1 MIIEVKIPSPGESI
15 TEVELATW
23 TVKTGDLVHR
33 DQEVA
38 LIESDKATLPLMA
51 PESGKIEILVEEGEM
66 VKVDTVACKIDTSV
80 EVPNEDE
87 EEIDPDEVDKKI
99 EDGKK
104 EVAAKEEK
112 ADAKEEKNNKD
123 NKPSGADSEM
133 EEKETNGGT
142 DKPTAASSQDLS
154 QVRATPLARKM
165 METENIN
172 VDDVI
177 KGLRRLSSSDIN
189 AVMSQGAET
198 GSNKAQPT
206 SSTSSL
212 TTTPDERIIKRE
224 KMSQLR
230 KHLSK
235 RLVQVK
241 NETAMLTTFN
251 EVDMQNL
258 MNLRKQHQPAFVKKY
273 GYKIGLISFFLK
285 ACALA
290 LKLHPK
296 VNSQLEGEE
305 ILHPSYVDIS
315 VAVQAPK
322 GLMVPVIRNV
332 DTLSL
337 AEIESELKRLADKAL
352 SGMIN
357 MDEMSGGTFTLTN
370 GGVFGSMMST
380 PLINPPQS
388 AIIGMHNIV
397 DRPMAVNG
405 QVQIRPMM
413 YIALSYDHRVIDG
426 KDAVKYLVDV
436 KQMIENP
443 SSMLHGGKDEGEKLL
458 GL

>member
-1 MIIEVKIPSPGESI
+1 MMIEVKVPSPGESI
-15 TEVELATW
+15 NEVELATW
-23 TVKTGDLVHR
+23 TVANGDLVHKN
-33 DQEVA
+33 QEIA
-38 LIESDKATLPLMA
+38 MIESDKATLSLIA
-51 PESGKIEILVEEGEM
+51 PESGKIEILVQEGET
-66 VKVDTVACKIDTSV
+66 VKVDTIACRIDTSV
-80 EVPNEDE
+80 NVPDEDDE
-87 EEIDPDEVDKKI
+87 DYDEVDEKL
-99 EDGKK
+99 EDEQK
-104 EVAAKEEK
+104 EIDNKEK
-112 ADAKEEKNNKD
+112 RADAKEVKKEA
-123 NKPSGADSEM
+123 PSGADSEL
-133 EEKETNGGT
+133 EPKDVSSTLTKRSKQTQT
-142 DKPTAASSQDLS
+142 DKSTDDLS
-154 QVRATPLARKM
+154 GVKITPLARKM
-165 METENIN
+165 MEVEDIN
-172 VDDVI
+172 VDDII
-177 KGLRRLSSSDIN
+177 KGLRRLTSNDVN
-189 AVMSQGAET
+189 AVLGEGLQHDDD
-198 GSNKAQPT
+198 QP
-206 SSTSSL
+206 STSVL
-212 TTTPDERIIKRE
+212 KERTVERE

-258 MNLRKQHQPAFVKKY
+258 MALRSKYQPEFVKKY
-273 GYKIGLISFFLK
+273 GYKIGLITFFLK

-296 VNSQLEGEE
+296 INSQMDGEE
-305 ILHPSYVDIS
+305 ILYPSYVDIS

-337 AEIESELKRLADKAL
+337 AEVESELKRLADKAL
-352 SGMIN
+352 SGRIS
-357 MDEMSGGTFTLTN
+357 MDEMAGGTFTLTN

-413 YIALSYDHRVIDG
+413 YIALSYDHRIIDG
-426 KDAVKYLVDV
+426 KDSVGFLMDV
-436 KQMIENP
+436 KKMIENP
-443 SSMLHGGKDEGEKLL
+443 SSMLHGGKDEGKKLL

>member
-1 MIIEVKIPSPGESI
+1 MIIEVRVPSPGESI

-33 DQEVA
+33 DQELA
-38 LIESDKATLPLMA
+38 LIESAKATLSLMA
-51 PESGKIEILVEEGEM
+51 PEAGRIEILVPEGET
-66 VKVDTVACKIDTSV
+66 VKVNTVACKIDTSV
-80 EVPNEDE
+80 EVPSEKKEETMDGSDVDKQLE
-87 EEIDPDEVDKKI
+87 EEKRETKEK
-99 EDGKK
+99 ED
-104 EVAAKEEK
+104 K
-112 ADAKEEKNNKD
+112 ADAIEEKQGND
-123 NKPSGADSEM
+123 SIPSGADSEM
-133 EEKETNGGT
+133 KPKEG
-142 DKPTAASSQDLS
+142 AATSSQDLS
-154 QVRATPLARKM
+154 QVRMTPLARKM
-165 METENIN
+165 METEKIN
-172 VDDVI
+172 VDDII
-177 KGLRRLSSSDIN
+177 KGLKRISSNDVSAVLSNHAQASILQEQSV
-189 AVMSQGAET
+189 ATASAERT
-198 GSNKAQPT
+198 I
-206 SSTSSL
+206 
-212 TTTPDERIIKRE
+212 ERE

-230 KHLSK
+230 KHLSQ

-258 MNLRKQHQPAFVKKY
+258 MDLRKQHQPAFVKKY

-285 ACALA
+285 ACAMA

-296 VNSQLEGEE
+296 INSQMEGEE

-315 VAVQAPK
+315 VAVQSPK

-337 AEIESELKRLADKAL
+337 AEVESELKRLADKAL
-352 SGMIN
+352 SGRVT
-357 MDEMSGGTFTLTN
+357 MDEMTGGTFTLTN

-397 DRPMAVNG
+397 DRPIAVNG

-413 YIALSYDHRVIDG
+413 YIALSYDHRIIDG
-426 KDAVKYLVDV
+426 KDSVGFLVDV
-436 KQMIENP
+436 KRMIENP
-443 SSMLHGGKDEGEKLL
+443 SSMLHGGQDEGKKLL

>member
-1 MIIEVKIPSPGESI
+1 MIIEVRVPSPGESI

-23 TVKTGDLVHR
+23 TVKTGDLVQR
-33 DQEVA
+33 DQELA

-51 PESGKIEILVEEGEM
+51 PEAGKIEILIQEGEM
-66 VKVDTVACKIDTSV
+66 VKVDAVACKIDTSV
-80 EVPNEDE
+80 DVPSEDSKAKTDETMNATIVENLIE
-87 EEIDPDEVDKKI
+87 EE
-99 EDGKK
+99 KK
-104 EVAAKEEK
+104 EVKEKEDK
-112 ADAKEEKNNKD
+112 ADAKEEKQGKD
-123 NKPSGADSEM
+123 TTPSGADSEM
-133 EEKETNGGT
+133 EPKKDAT
-142 DKPTAASSQDLS
+142 DSSEDFS
-154 QVRATPLARKM
+154 QVRMTPLARKM

-172 VDDVI
+172 VDDII
-177 KGLRRLSSSDIN
+177 KGLKRLSSADVTAALYN
-189 AVMSQGAET
+189 HSQAS
-198 GSNKAQPT
+198 SNQQER
-206 SSTSSL
+206 S
-212 TTTPDERIIKRE
+212 TTTPPAIRTVERE

-230 KHLSK
+230 KHLSQ

-258 MNLRKQHQPAFVKKY
+258 MDLRKQHQPAFVKKY

-285 ACALA
+285 ACAMA

-296 VNSQLEGEE
+296 INSQMEGEE

-315 VAVQAPK
+315 VAVQSPK

-337 AEIESELKRLADKAL
+337 AEVESEIKRLADKAL
-352 SGMIN
+352 SGRVT
-357 MDEMSGGTFTLTN
+357 MDEMTGGTFTLTN

-397 DRPMAVNG
+397 DRPIAVNG

-413 YIALSYDHRVIDG
+413 YIALSYDHRIIDG
-426 KDAVKYLVDV
+426 KDSVGFLVDV
-436 KQMIENP
+436 KRMIENP
-443 SSMLHGGKDEGEKLL
+443 SSMLHGGQDEGKKLL

>member
-1 MIIEVKIPSPGESI
+1 MIIEVKVPSPGESI

-23 TVKTGDLVHR
+23 TVETGDLVQK
-33 DQEVA
+33 DQELA
-38 LIESDKATLPLMA
+38 LIESDKATLPLIA
-51 PESGKIEILVEEGEM
+51 PNAGKIDILIAEGEM
-66 VKVDTVACKIDTSV
+66 VKVDSVACKIDTSV
-80 EVPNEDE
+80 VAEDDVATE
-87 EEIDPDEVDKKI
+87 PAVVDKKI
-99 EDGKK
+99 DDGKK
-104 EVAAKEEK
+104 EVEKKEDKAEAKGDEGIES
-112 ADAKEEKNNKD
+112 E
-123 NKPSGADSEM
+123 GADSEM
-133 EEKETNGGT
+133 EEKDAKRTPS
-142 DKPTAASSQDLS
+142 DDLA
-154 QVRATPLARKM
+154 QVRSTPLARKM
-165 METENIN
+165 MDAENIN
-172 VDDVI
+172 VEDVI
-177 KGLRRLSSSDIN
+177 NGLRRISSDEVN
-189 AVMSQGAET
+189 AVLSKEAEKT
-198 GSNKAQPT
+198 SETKQSVAA
-206 SSTSSL
+206 SSTPS
-212 TTTPDERIIKRE
+212 ERTVERE

-230 KHLSK
+230 KHLSQ

-273 GYKIGLISFFLK
+273 GYKIGLNTFFLK
-285 ACALA
+285 ASALA

-296 VNSQLEGEE
+296 INSQMEDEE

-337 AEIESELKRLADKAL
+337 AEIESELQRLADKAL
-352 SGMIN
+352 SGRIS

-397 DRPMAVNG
+397 ERPIAVNG

-413 YIALSYDHRVIDG
+413 YIALSYDHRIIDG
-426 KDAVKYLVDV
+426 MNAVKFLVDV
-436 KQMIENP
+436 KKMIENP
-443 SSMLHGGKDEGEKLL
+443 GSMLHGGKDEEKMLL

>member
-1 MIIEVKIPSPGESI
+1 MIIEVRVPSPGESI
-15 TEVELATW
+15 SEVELATW
-23 TVKTGDLVHR
+23 TVKTGDLVQR
-33 DQEVA
+33 DQELA

-51 PESGKIEILVEEGEM
+51 PEAGRIEILVSEGEM
-66 VKVDTVACKIDTSV
+66 VKVDSVACKIDTSMN
-80 EVPNEDE
+80 VPSEDVKDKADETTNATDVDKQIEDE
-87 EEIDPDEVDKKI
+87 
-99 EDGKK
+99 KK
-104 EVAAKEEK
+104 EVKEKEDK
-112 ADAKEEKNNKD
+112 ADAKEEKQGKD
-123 NKPSGADSEM
+123 STPSGADSEM
-133 EEKETNGGT
+133 GEKEDNATPT
-142 DKPTAASSQDLS
+142 KPSAKSSEDLS
-154 QVRATPLARKM
+154 QVRMTPLARKM

-172 VDDVI
+172 VDDII
-177 KGLRRLSSSDIN
+177 KGLRRMSSSDVN
-189 AVMSQGAET
+189 AAMSNHAQGSVSQG
-198 GSNKAQPT
+198 Q
-206 SSTSSL
+206 SST
-212 TTTPDERIIKRE
+212 TAPGERTVERE

-230 KHLSK
+230 KHLSQ

-258 MNLRKQHQPAFVKKY
+258 MDLRKQHQPAFVKKY

-296 VNSQLEGEE
+296 INSQMEGEE

-315 VAVQAPK
+315 VAVQSPK

-332 DTLSL
+332 DSLSL
-337 AEIESELKRLADKAL
+337 AEVESELKRLADKAL
-352 SGMIN
+352 SGRVT
-357 MDEMSGGTFTLTN
+357 MDEMTGGTFTLTN

-413 YIALSYDHRVIDG
+413 YIALSYDHRIIDG
-426 KDAVKYLVDV
+426 KDSVGFLVDV
-436 KQMIENP
+436 KRMIENP
-443 SSMLHGGKDEGEKLL
+443 SSMLHGGQDEGKKLL

>member
-1 MIIEVKIPSPGESI
+1 MIIEVRVPSPGESI

-23 TVKTGDLVHR
+23 TVKTGDLVHK
-33 DQEVA
+33 DQELA

-51 PESGKIEILVEEGEM
+51 PKAGKIEILVQEGET

-80 EVPNEDE
+80 EVPDE
-87 EEIDPDEVDKKI
+87 EEESEADDVDKKI
-99 EDGKK
+99 ESEKK
-104 EVAAKEEK
+104 ETEEK
-112 ADAKEEKNNKD
+112 EDKADVKEDKKD
-123 NKPSGADSEM
+123 APSGADSEM
-133 EEKETNGGT
+133 KDANDTS
-142 DKPTAASSQDLS
+142 DKSKAKPSEDLS
-154 QVRATPLARKM
+154 QVRMTPLARKM

-172 VDDVI
+172 VEDII
-177 KGLRRLSSSDIN
+177 KGLKRISSSDVS
-189 AVMSQGAET
+189 AVLSKSVQT
-198 GSNKAQPT
+198 TSNEEQPV
-206 SSTSSL
+206 SSA
-212 TTTPDERIIKRE
+212 PVERTIERE

-230 KHLSK
+230 KHLSQ

-258 MNLRKQHQPAFVKKY
+258 MALRAQHQPAFVKKY
-273 GYKIGLISFFLK
+273 GYKIGLITFFLK
-285 ACALA
+285 ACSLA

-296 VNSQLEGEE
+296 INSQMEGEE

-315 VAVQAPK
+315 IAVQSPK

-352 SGMIN
+352 SGRIS
-357 MDEMSGGTFTLTN
+357 MDEMTGGTFTLTN

-413 YIALSYDHRVIDG
+413 YIALSYDHRIIDG
-426 KDAVKYLVDV
+426 KDSVGFLVDV
-436 KQMIENP
+436 KKMIENP
-443 SSMLHGGKDEGEKLL
+443 SSMLHGGRDEGAQLL

>member
-23 TVKTGDLVHR
+23 TVETGDLVHK
-33 DQEVA
+33 DQELA

-51 PESGKIEILVEEGEM
+51 PEAGKIEIIVAEGQM
-66 VKVDTVACKIDTSV
+66 VKVDAVACKIDTSV
-80 EVPNEDE
+80 EVDAEDTT
-87 EEIDPDEVDKKI
+87 DPDVVDEKI
-99 EDGKK
+99 E
-104 EVAAKEEK
+104 
-112 ADAKEEKNNKD
+112 DAKEEVKEKEVKAQAKGD
-123 NKPSGADSEM
+123 QGIEEAGADSEM
-133 EEKETNGGT
+133 E
-142 DKPTAASSQDLS
+142 PS
-154 QVRATPLARKM
+154 QVRTTPLARKM
-165 METENIN
+165 MEAEKVNIE
-172 VDDVI
+172 DI
-177 KGLRRLSSSDIN
+177 ISGLRRLSSKDVS
-189 AVMSQGAET
+189 AALSKPSQTTSGEEQQ
-198 GSNKAQPT
+198 AQA
-206 SSTSSL
+206 
-212 TTTPDERIIKRE
+212 TPSERTIERE

-230 KHLSK
+230 KHLSQ

-258 MNLRKQHQPAFVKKY
+258 MDLRKQHQPAFVKKY

-285 ACALA
+285 ASALA

-296 VNSQLEGEE
+296 INSQIDGQD

-315 VAVQAPK
+315 VAVQSPK

-352 SGMIN
+352 SNRIS
-357 MDEMSGGTFTLTN
+357 MDEMAGGTFTLTN

-413 YIALSYDHRVIDG
+413 YIALSYDHRIIDG
-426 KDAVKYLVDV
+426 QNAVSFLVDV
-436 KQMIENP
+436 KKMIENP
-443 SSMLHGGKDEGEKLL
+443 TSMLHGGRDEGEQLL

>member
-1 MIIEVKIPSPGESI
+1 MIIEVRVPSPGESI

-23 TVKTGDLVHR
+23 TVKTGDLVHK

-51 PESGKIEILVEEGEM
+51 PEAGKIEIIIAEGEM
-66 VKVDTVACKIDTSV
+66 VKVDSVACKIDTSV
-80 EVPNEDE
+80 AVSDDDTATEPNV
-87 EEIDPDEVDKKI
+87 VDDKI
-99 EDGKK
+99 EDEKK
-104 EVAAKEEK
+104 EVKEKEAKAEAKEEK
-112 ADAKEEKNNKD
+112 TT
-123 NKPSGADSEM
+123 STGADSEM
-133 EEKETNGGT
+133 EGKDVKSTPNIN
-142 DKPTAASSQDLS
+142 ADLS
-154 QVRATPLARKM
+154 QVRTTPLARKM
-165 METENIN
+165 MEAEKIN
-172 VDDVI
+172 VADVI
-177 KGLRRLSSSDIN
+177 SGLRRLSSDDVSV
-189 AVMSQGAET
+189 ALSKPTQTASGKEQSQ
-198 GSNKAQPT
+198 SSIL
-206 SSTSSL
+206 SST
-212 TTTPDERIIKRE
+212 PGERTIERE

-230 KHLSK
+230 KHLSQ
-235 RLVQVK
+235 RLVQAK

-258 MNLRKQHQPAFVKKY
+258 MDLRKQHQPAFVKKF

-296 VNSQLEGEE
+296 INSQMDGEE

-315 VAVQAPK
+315 VAVQSPK

-337 AEIESELKRLADKAL
+337 AEVESELKRLADKAL
-352 SGMIN
+352 SGRIS
-357 MDEMSGGTFTLTN
+357 MDEMTGGTFTLTN

-413 YIALSYDHRVIDG
+413 YIALSYDHRIIDG
-426 KDAVKYLVDV
+426 KDSVGFLVDV
-436 KQMIENP
+436 KKMIENP
-443 SSMLHGGKDEGEKLL
+443 TSMLHGGKDEGKELL

>member
-23 TVKTGDLVHR
+23 TVASGDLVKR
-33 DQEVA
+33 DQELA

-51 PESGKIEILVEEGEM
+51 PEAGKIEILVKEGEM
-66 VKVDTVACKIDTSV
+66 VKVDTVACRIDTSV
-80 EVPNEDE
+80 AGTSEDAT
-87 EEIDPDEVDKKI
+87 DPDVVDEKI
-99 EDGKK
+99 EAGKK
-104 EVAAKEEK
+104 ETEEKEDK
-112 ADAKEEKNNKD
+112 ADAKEEKKD
-123 NKPSGADSEM
+123 APSGADSELK
-133 EEKETNGGT
+133 EKDANDT
-142 DKPTAASSQDLS
+142 PTQPSADSSQDLS
-154 QVRATPLARKM
+154 QVRMTPLARKM
-165 METENIN
+165 MDVENIN
-172 VDDVI
+172 VDDII
-177 KGLRRLSSSDIN
+177 KGLRRISSDDVS
-189 AVMSQGAET
+189 AVLNKGAEV
-198 GSNKAQPT
+198 
-206 SSTSSL
+206 SSDKEQSVSSA
-212 TTTPDERIIKRE
+212 PSERTMERE

-235 RLVQVK
+235 RLVQAK

-258 MNLRKQHQPAFVKKY
+258 MALRSQHQPAFVKKY

-285 ACALA
+285 ACALS

-296 VNSQLEGEE
+296 VNSQIEDEE
-305 ILHPSYVDIS
+305 IVTPSYVDIS

-332 DTLSL
+332 DTISL
-337 AEIESELKRLADKAL
+337 ADIESELKRLADKAM
-352 SGMIN
+352 SGRIN

-370 GGVFGSMMST
+370 GGVFGSLMST

-397 DRPMAVNG
+397 ERPVAING
-405 QVQIRPMM
+405 KVEVRPMM
-413 YIALSYDHRVIDG
+413 YIALSYDHRIIDG
-426 KDAVKYLVDV
+426 KDAVTFLVDV
-436 KQMIENP
+436 KKMIENP
-443 SSMLHGGKDEGEKLL
+443 TSMLHEGKDEGKKLL

>member
-1 MIIEVKIPSPGESI
+1 MMIEVKVPSPGESI
-15 TEVELATW
+15 SEVELATW
-23 TVKTGDLVHR
+23 TVENGALVHKN
-33 DQEVA
+33 QELA
-38 LIESDKATLPLMA
+38 MIESDKATLSLIA
-51 PESGKIEILVEEGEM
+51 PESGKIEILVQEGET
-66 VKVDTVACKIDTSV
+66 VKVDSVACRIDTSV
-80 EVPNEDE
+80 EVPDEDSVESDDVDEQIE
-87 EEIDPDEVDKKI
+87 E
-99 EDGKK
+99 G
-104 EVAAKEEK
+104 KEEK
-112 ADAKEEKNNKD
+112 KKKEDTADAKETKKESK
-123 NKPSGADSEM
+123 GADSEL
-133 EEKETNGGT
+133 EGKDDEDRETEKSDDYSNV
-142 DKPTAASSQDLS
+142 K
-154 QVRATPLARKM
+154 ATPLARKM
-165 METENIN
+165 MEVEKID
-172 VDDVI
+172 VDDII
-177 KGLRRLSSSDIN
+177 KGLRRISSDDVS
-189 AVMSQGAET
+189 AVLNRGAESADGKPFST
-198 GSNKAQPT
+198 P
-206 SSTSSL
+206 SSK
-212 TTTPDERIIKRE
+212 ERTIERE

-230 KHLSK
+230 KHLSQ

-258 MNLRKQHQPAFVKKY
+258 MNLRKQHQPEFVKKY

-285 ACALA
+285 ACALS

-296 VNSQLEGEE
+296 VNSQMEGEE

-315 VAVQAPK
+315 VAVQSPK

-337 AEIESELKRLADKAL
+337 AEIESELKRLADKAM
-352 SGMIN
+352 SGKIS

-397 DRPMAVNG
+397 DRPIAVNG

-413 YIALSYDHRVIDG
+413 YTALSYDHRIIDG
-426 KDAVKYLVDV
+426 KDAVGFLVDI
-436 KQMIENP
+436 KKMIESP
-443 SSMLHGGKDEGEKLL
+443 SSMLHGGKDEGKELL

>member
-1 MIIEVKIPSPGESI
+1 MIIEVKVPSPGESI

-23 TVKTGDLVHR
+23 TVKTGDLVQK
-33 DQEVA
+33 DQELA

-51 PESGKIEILVEEGEM
+51 PEAGKIEILIEEGEM
-66 VKVDTVACKIDTSV
+66 VKVDAVACKIDTSV
-80 EVPNEDE
+80 EVPSEDTT
-87 EEIDPDEVDKKI
+87 DPEVVDEKI
-99 EDGKK
+99 EDEKK
-104 EVAAKEEK
+104 EVKEKEIKAEAKGDEGS
-112 ADAKEEKNNKD
+112 A
-123 NKPSGADSEM
+123 SGADSEM
-133 EEKETNGGT
+133 EEKETP
-142 DKPTAASSQDLS
+142 KSSDDLS
-154 QVRATPLARKM
+154 QVRTTPLARKM
-165 METENIN
+165 MEAEKIN
-172 VDDVI
+172 VEDVI
-177 KGLRRLSSSDIN
+177 NGLRRISSDDVSI
-189 AVMSQGAET
+189 ALSKADEASQLSVKSG
-198 GSNKAQPT
+198 
-206 SSTSSL
+206 
-212 TTTPDERIIKRE
+212 ERTVERE

-230 KHLSK
+230 KHLSQ

-258 MNLRKQHQPAFVKKY
+258 MDLRKQHQPAFVKKY

-285 ACALA
+285 ASALA

-296 VNSQLEGEE
+296 INSQIDGEE

-315 VAVQAPK
+315 VAVQSPK

-337 AEIESELKRLADKAL
+337 AKVESELKRLADKAL
-352 SGMIN
+352 SNRIS
-357 MDEMSGGTFTLTN
+357 MDEMAGGTFTLTN

-397 DRPMAVNG
+397 DRPMAVSG

-413 YIALSYDHRVIDG
+413 YIALSYDHRIIDG
-426 KDAVKYLVDV
+426 KDAVSFLVDV
-436 KQMIENP
+436 KRMIENP
-443 SSMLHGGKDEGEKLL
+443 SSMLHGGKDEGKSLL

>member
-1 MIIEVKIPSPGESI
+1 MSLTQVNKNNMMIEVKVPSPGESI
-15 TEVELATW
+15 SEVELATW
-23 TVKTGDLVHR
+23 TVENGDLVHKN
-33 DQEVA
+33 QELA
-38 LIESDKATLPLMA
+38 MIESDKATLSLIA
-51 PESGKIEILVEEGEM
+51 PESGKIEILIQEGET
-66 VKVDTVACKIDTSV
+66 VKVDSVACRIDTSV
-80 EVPNEDE
+80 EVPDE
-87 EEIDPDEVDKKI
+87 ESVEPEVNQQIEEGKEETKKREDTADSKEI
-99 EDGKK
+99 KK
-104 EVAAKEEK
+104 EAK
-112 ADAKEEKNNKD
+112 
-123 NKPSGADSEM
+123 GADSELEG
-133 EEKETNGGT
+133 EEGENNL
-142 DKPTAASSQDLS
+142 SEDLS
-154 QVRATPLARKM
+154 KVKATPLARKM
-165 METENIN
+165 MEIENIN
-172 VDDVI
+172 VDDI
-177 KGLRRLSSSDIN
+177 INGLRRITSDDVSAVLNHGLEEVDNNQFSSS
-189 AVMSQGAET
+189 SP
-198 GSNKAQPT
+198 K
-206 SSTSSL
+206 
-212 TTTPDERIIKRE
+212 ERTVERE

-258 MNLRKQHQPAFVKKY
+258 MDLRKQHQPEFIKKY

-296 VNSQLEGEE
+296 INSQMEGEE

-315 VAVQAPK
+315 VAVQSPK

-332 DTLSL
+332 DSLSL
-337 AEIESELKRLADKAL
+337 AEIESELKRLADKAM
-352 SGMIN
+352 SGKITL
-357 MDEMSGGTFTLTN
+357 DEMAGGTFTLTN

-388 AIIGMHNIV
+388 AIIGMHNII

-413 YIALSYDHRVIDG
+413 YIALSYDHRIIDG
-426 KDAVKYLVDV
+426 KDSVGFLVDV
-436 KQMIENP
+436 KKMIENP
-443 SSMLHGGKDEGEKLL
+443 SSMLHGGKDEGKKLL

>member
-1 MIIEVKIPSPGESI
+1 MIVEVKVPSPGESI

-23 TVKTGDLVHR
+23 TVKTGDLVHK

-51 PESGKIEILVEEGEM
+51 PEAGKIEILVAEGEM
-66 VKVDTVACKIDTSV
+66 VKVDSVACKIDTSV
-80 EVPNEDE
+80 EVADDNAAT
-87 EEIDPDEVDKKI
+87 DPDVVDEKI
-99 EDGKK
+99 DTEKK
-104 EVAAKEEK
+104 EVKEKEVK
-112 ADAKEEKNNKD
+112 ADAKGDEGIE
-123 NKPSGADSEM
+123 SAGADSEM
-133 EEKETNGGT
+133 EEKDVKSTTT
-142 DKPTAASSQDLS
+142 DNADLS
-154 QVRATPLARKM
+154 QVRTTPLARKM
-165 METENIN
+165 MEAEKIN
-172 VDDVI
+172 VADVI
-177 KGLRRLSSSDIN
+177 SGLRRISSDDVSAALSTPIQP
-189 AVMSQGAET
+189 ASDKGQSQSST
-198 GSNKAQPT
+198 T
-206 SSTSSL
+206 SST
-212 TTTPDERIIKRE
+212 PGERTMERE

-230 KHLSK
+230 KHLSQ

-258 MNLRKQHQPAFVKKY
+258 MDLRKQHQPAFVKKY

-285 ACALA
+285 ASALA
-290 LKLHPK
+290 LKLNPK
-296 VNSQLEGEE
+296 INSQIDGDE

-315 VAVQAPK
+315 VAVQSPK

-337 AEIESELKRLADKAL
+337 AEVESELKRLADKAL
-352 SGMIN
+352 SNRIS
-357 MDEMSGGTFTLTN
+357 MDEMTGGTFTLTN

-413 YIALSYDHRVIDG
+413 YIALSYDHRIIDG
-426 KDAVKYLVDV
+426 ENAVRFLVDV
-436 KQMIENP
+436 KKMIENP
-443 SSMLHGGKDEGEKLL
+443 SSMLHGGKDEGKELL

>member
-15 TEVELATW
+15 NEVELATW
-23 TVKTGDLVHR
+23 TVKTGDLVKR
-33 DQEVA
+33 DQELA
-38 LIESDKATLPLMA
+38 LIESDKATLPLIA
-51 PESGKIEILVEEGEM
+51 PEAGKIEILILEGEM
-66 VKVDTVACKIDTSV
+66 AKVDAVACKIDTSV
-80 EVPNEDE
+80 EMPVEDTT
-87 EEIDPDEVDKKI
+87 DPDVVDEKI
-99 EDGKK
+99 EDEKK
-104 EVAAKEEK
+104 EVKKKEVKAEAKG
-112 ADAKEEKNNKD
+112 DAGSE
-123 NKPSGADSEM
+123 PVGADSEM
-133 EEKETNGGT
+133 KETSKDSDN
-142 DKPTAASSQDLS
+142 LS
-154 QVRATPLARKM
+154 QVRTTPLARKM
-165 METENIN
+165 MEAEKIN
-172 VDDVI
+172 VDDI
-177 KGLRRLSSSDIN
+177 INGLRRISSDDVNTVLSKGKEI
-189 AVMSQGAET
+189 SRLSGKP
-198 GSNKAQPT
+198 S
-206 SSTSSL
+206 
-212 TTTPDERIIKRE
+212 ERTIERE

-230 KHLSK
+230 KHLSQ
-235 RLVQVK
+235 RLVQAK

-258 MNLRKQHQPAFVKKY
+258 MNLRKKHQPAFVKKY

-285 ACALA
+285 ASALA

-296 VNSQLEGEE
+296 INSQMDGEE

-315 VAVQAPK
+315 VAVQSPK

-352 SGMIN
+352 ASRIS
-357 MDEMSGGTFTLTN
+357 MDEMTGGTFTLTN

-413 YIALSYDHRVIDG
+413 YIALSYDHRIIDG
-426 KDAVKYLVDV
+426 KNAVSFLVDV
-436 KQMIENP
+436 KRMIENP
-443 SSMLHGGKDEGEKLL
+443 TSMLHGGKDEGKELL
-458 GL
+458 NL

>member
-1 MIIEVKIPSPGESI
+1 MIIEVRVPSPGESI

-23 TVKTGDLVHR
+23 TVKTGDLVQR
-33 DQEVA
+33 DQELA

-51 PESGKIEILVEEGEM
+51 PEAGKIEILVPEGEM
-66 VKVDTVACKIDTSV
+66 VKVDSVACKIDTSV
-80 EVPNEDE
+80 DVPTEDSKDKADETINATAVEKQIQE
-87 EEIDPDEVDKKI
+87 E
-99 EDGKK
+99 KK
-104 EVAAKEEK
+104 EVKEKEDK
-112 ADAKEEKNNKD
+112 ADAKEEKQSKD
-123 NKPSGADSEM
+123 STPSGADSEM
-133 EEKETNGGT
+133 EPKEGEAI
-142 DKPTAASSQDLS
+142 PSQDLS
-154 QVRATPLARKM
+154 QVRMTPLARKM

-172 VDDVI
+172 VDDII
-177 KGLRRLSSSDIN
+177 KGLRRISSDNVN
-189 AVMSQGAET
+189 AVMNS
-198 GSNKAQPT
+198 PT
-206 SSTSSL
+206 QANAPQEQSTS
-212 TTTPDERIIKRE
+212 TAPGERSIERE

-230 KHLSK
+230 KHLSQ

-258 MNLRKQHQPAFVKKY
+258 MDLRKQHQPAFVKKY

-296 VNSQLEGEE
+296 INSQMEGEE

-315 VAVQAPK
+315 VAVQSPK

-337 AEIESELKRLADKAL
+337 AEVESELKRLADKAL
-352 SGMIN
+352 SGRVT
-357 MDEMSGGTFTLTN
+357 MDEMTGGTFTLTN

-405 QVQIRPMM
+405 QIQIRPMM
-413 YIALSYDHRVIDG
+413 YIALSYDHRIIDG
-426 KDAVKYLVDV
+426 KDSVGFLVDV
-436 KQMIENP
+436 KRMIENP
-443 SSMLHGGKDEGEKLL
+443 SSMLHGGQNEGKKLL

>member
-1 MIIEVKIPSPGESI
+1 MIIEVRVPSPGESI

-23 TVKTGDLVHR
+23 TVETGDLVHK

-51 PESGKIEILVEEGEM
+51 PEAGKIEILVAEGET
-66 VKVDTVACKIDTSV
+66 VKVDSVACKIDTSV
-80 EVPNEDE
+80 AVADTATDPAVVDE
-87 EEIDPDEVDKKI
+87 KI

-104 EVAAKEEK
+104 EVKEKEMK
-112 ADAKEEKNNKD
+112 ADAKGDEGIE
-123 NKPSGADSEM
+123 SAGADSEM
-133 EEKETNGGT
+133 VEKKVKSTSSTN
-142 DKPTAASSQDLS
+142 LS
-154 QVRATPLARKM
+154 QVRTTPLARKM
-165 METENIN
+165 MEAEKIN
-172 VDDVI
+172 VEDVI
-177 KGLRRLSSSDIN
+177 SGLRRLSSDDVSAALN
-189 AVMSQGAET
+189 
-198 GSNKAQPT
+198 QPRQT
-206 SSTSSL
+206 ASGKEQALSSK
-212 TTTPDERIIKRE
+212 PGERTIERE

-230 KHLSK
+230 KHLSQ

-258 MNLRKQHQPAFVKKY
+258 MDLRKQHQPAFVKKY

-285 ACALA
+285 ASALA

-296 VNSQLEGEE
+296 INSQIDGEE

-315 VAVQAPK
+315 VAVQSPK
-322 GLMVPVIRNV
+322 GLIAPVIRNV

-337 AEIESELKRLADKAL
+337 AEVESELKRLADKAL
-352 SGMIN
+352 SNRIS
-357 MDEMSGGTFTLTN
+357 MDEMTGGTFTLTN

-413 YIALSYDHRVIDG
+413 YIALSYDHRIIDG
-426 KDAVKYLVDV
+426 QNAVSFLVDV
-436 KQMIENP
+436 KKMIENP
-443 SSMLHGGKDEGEKLL
+443 TSMLHGGKDEGKELL

>member
-15 TEVELATW
+15 NEVELATW
-23 TVKTGDLVHR
+23 TVKTGDLVKR
-33 DQEVA
+33 DQELA
-38 LIESDKATLPLMA
+38 LIESDKATLPLIA
-51 PESGKIEILVEEGEM
+51 PEAGKIEILILEGEM
-66 VKVDTVACKIDTSV
+66 AKVDAVACKIDTSV
-80 EVPNEDE
+80 EMPVEDTT
-87 EEIDPDEVDKKI
+87 DPDVVDEKI
-99 EDGKK
+99 EDEKK
-104 EVAAKEEK
+104 EVKKKEVKAEAKG
-112 ADAKEEKNNKD
+112 DAGSE
-123 NKPSGADSEM
+123 PVGADSEM
-133 EEKETNGGT
+133 KETSKDSDN
-142 DKPTAASSQDLS
+142 LS
-154 QVRATPLARKM
+154 QVRTTPLARKM
-165 METENIN
+165 MEAEKIN
-172 VDDVI
+172 VDDI
-177 KGLRRLSSSDIN
+177 INGLRRISSDDVNTVLSKGKEI
-189 AVMSQGAET
+189 SRLSGKP
-198 GSNKAQPT
+198 S
-206 SSTSSL
+206 
-212 TTTPDERIIKRE
+212 ERTIERE

-230 KHLSK
+230 KHLSQ
-235 RLVQVK
+235 RLVQAK

-258 MNLRKQHQPAFVKKY
+258 MNLRKKHQPAFVKKY

-285 ACALA
+285 ASALA

-296 VNSQLEGEE
+296 INSQMDGEE

-315 VAVQAPK
+315 VAVQSPK

-352 SGMIN
+352 ASRIS
-357 MDEMSGGTFTLTN
+357 MDEMTGGTFTLTN

-413 YIALSYDHRVIDG
+413 YIALSYDHRIIDG
-426 KDAVKYLVDV
+426 KDAVGFLVDV
-436 KQMIENP
+436 KRMIENP
-443 SSMLHGGKDEGEKLL
+443 TSMLHGGKDEGKELL
-458 GL
+458 NL

>member
-15 TEVELATW
+15 NEVELATW
-23 TVKTGDLVHR
+23 TVKTGDLVKR
-33 DQEVA
+33 DQELA
-38 LIESDKATLPLMA
+38 LIESDKATLPLIA
-51 PESGKIEILVEEGEM
+51 PEAGKIEILILEGEM
-66 VKVDTVACKIDTSV
+66 AKVDAVACKIDTSV
-80 EVPNEDE
+80 EVPVEDTT
-87 EEIDPDEVDKKI
+87 DPDVVDEKI
-99 EDGKK
+99 EDEKKEMKKK
-104 EVAAKEEK
+104 EVKAEAKG
-112 ADAKEEKNNKD
+112 DAGSE
-123 NKPSGADSEM
+123 PVGADSEM
-133 EEKETNGGT
+133 KETSKDSDN
-142 DKPTAASSQDLS
+142 LS
-154 QVRATPLARKM
+154 QVRTTPLARKM
-165 METENIN
+165 MEAEKIN
-172 VDDVI
+172 VDDI
-177 KGLRRLSSSDIN
+177 INGLRRISSDDVNTVLSKGKEI
-189 AVMSQGAET
+189 SRLSGKP
-198 GSNKAQPT
+198 S
-206 SSTSSL
+206 
-212 TTTPDERIIKRE
+212 ERTIERE

-230 KHLSK
+230 KHLSQ
-235 RLVQVK
+235 RLVQAK

-258 MNLRKQHQPAFVKKY
+258 MNLRKKHQPAFVKKY

-285 ACALA
+285 ASALA

-296 VNSQLEGEE
+296 INSQMDGEE

-315 VAVQAPK
+315 VAVQSPK

-352 SGMIN
+352 ASRIS
-357 MDEMSGGTFTLTN
+357 MDEMTGGTFTLTN

-413 YIALSYDHRVIDG
+413 YIALSYDHRIIDG
-426 KDAVKYLVDV
+426 KDAVGFLVDV
-436 KQMIENP
+436 KKMIENP
-443 SSMLHGGKDEGEKLL
+443 TSMLHGGIDEEKELL
-458 GL
+458 NL

>member
-1 MIIEVKIPSPGESI
+1 MIIEVRVPSPGESI

-23 TVKTGDLVHR
+23 TVKTGDLVHK
-33 DQEVA
+33 DQELA

-51 PESGKIEILVEEGEM
+51 PKAGKIEILVQEGEM

-80 EVPNEDE
+80 EVPDEHEDDAT
-87 EEIDPDEVDKKI
+87 DPDVVDKKI
-99 EDGKK
+99 EDETKVVK
-104 EVAAKEEK
+104 EKEDKAAVKE
-112 ADAKEEKNNKD
+112 NNKE
-123 NKPSGADSEM
+123 KPSGADSEM
-133 EEKETNGGT
+133 QEKDTNGSS
-142 DKPTAASSQDLS
+142 DKSSDSSLNLS

-165 METENIN
+165 METEKIN
-172 VDDVI
+172 VEDII
-177 KGLRRLSSSDIN
+177 KGLRRLSSNDIS
-189 AVMSQGAET
+189 AVMSKVGQTDEKQDL
-198 GSNKAQPT
+198 SQ
-206 SSTSSL
+206 SSA
-212 TTTPDERIIKRE
+212 PVERTIQRE

-258 MNLRKQHQPAFVKKY
+258 MNLRAQNQPAFVKKY

-285 ACALA
+285 ACALS
-290 LKLHPK
+290 LKLNPK
-296 VNSQLEGEE
+296 VNSQMEGEE

-357 MDEMSGGTFTLTN
+357 MDDMTGGTFTLTN

-413 YIALSYDHRVIDG
+413 YIALSYDHRIIDG
-426 KDAVKYLVDV
+426 KDAVGFLVDV
-436 KQMIENP
+436 KRMIENP
-443 SSMLHGGKDEGEKLL
+443 SSMLHGGKDEGKKLL

>member
-1 MIIEVKIPSPGESI
+1 MIIEVRVPSPGESI
-15 TEVELATW
+15 TEVELAAW
-23 TVKTGDLVHR
+23 TVKTGDLVQR
-33 DQEVA
+33 DQELA

-51 PESGKIEILVEEGEM
+51 PEAGKIEILIPEGEM
-66 VKVDTVACKIDTSV
+66 VKVDSVACKIDTSV
-80 EVPNEDE
+80 DVPSEKPEETDATAVDKQIE
-87 EEIDPDEVDKKI
+87 EE
-99 EDGKK
+99 KK
-104 EVAAKEEK
+104 EVKEKEDK
-112 ADAKEEKNNKD
+112 ADAKEEEQGKD
-123 NKPSGADSEM
+123 TTPTGADSEM
-133 EEKETNGGT
+133 GEKDAT
-142 DKPTAASSQDLS
+142 DTPNKTAAKSSQDLS
-154 QVRATPLARKM
+154 QVRMTPLARKM
-165 METENIN
+165 MDTEKIN
-172 VDDVI
+172 VEDII
-177 KGLRRLSSSDIN
+177 KGLKRISSDEVS
-189 AVMSQGAET
+189 AVL
-198 GSNKAQPT
+198 SNKIQAGNTEEPT
-206 SSTSSL
+206 SSSALS
-212 TTTPDERIIKRE
+212 ERTIERE

-230 KHLSK
+230 KHLSQ

-251 EVDMQNL
+251 EVDMQSL
-258 MNLRKQHQPAFVKKY
+258 MDLRKQHQPAFVKKY

-285 ACALA
+285 ASALA

-296 VNSQLEGEE
+296 VNSQMEGEE

-315 VAVQAPK
+315 VAVQSKK

-352 SGMIN
+352 SGRIS
-357 MDEMSGGTFTLTN
+357 MDEMTGGTFTLTN

-388 AIIGMHNIV
+388 GIIGMHNIV

-413 YIALSYDHRVIDG
+413 YIALSYDHRIIDG
-426 KDAVKYLVDV
+426 KDAVGFLVDV
-436 KQMIENP
+436 KKMIENP
-443 SSMLHGGKDEGEKLL
+443 NSMLHGGKDEGKRLL